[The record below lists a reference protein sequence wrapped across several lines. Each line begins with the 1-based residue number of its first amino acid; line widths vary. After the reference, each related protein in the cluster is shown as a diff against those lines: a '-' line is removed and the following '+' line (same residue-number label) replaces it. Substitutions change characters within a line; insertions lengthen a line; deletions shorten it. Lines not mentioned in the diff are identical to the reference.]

1 VIKNTSKLLRIFL
14 GEGDKIGHQALYEAI
29 ILAARKAKMAGAT
42 SWRGMMGF
50 GPTSVIHSAK
60 LLDLSADLPVVVEII
75 DNEEKIEAFLPH
87 LDELF
92 EESGCGGLVT
102 IETATVLKYRSE
114 KK

>member
-1 VIKNTSKLLRIFL
+1 MIEEAKLLRIFL
-14 GEGDKIGHQALYEAI
+14 GEGDKLGHKALYEVI
-29 ILAARKAKMAGAT
+29 ILAARKANMAGAT
-42 SWRGMMGF
+42 SWRGIMGF
-50 GPTSVIHSAK
+50 GPSSAIHSAK
-60 LLDLSADLPVVVEII
+60 LLDLSGDLPVVVEII
-75 DNEEKIEAFLPH
+75 DREEKIEAFLPR